1 MTTDHELRQMLV
13 GYMEDVILR
22 LRRENSILRSELKE
36 RLISEFIGN
45 YEMTDDLAQVSAE
58 QYVVHLV
65 AHNEG
70 AE

>member
-36 RLISEFIGN
+36 RLVSEWIVN
-45 YEMTDDLAQVSAE
+45 YEMSEEETEKAAE
-58 QYVVHLV
+58 QYIIQMV